1 MPTHPKAIEI
11 KKEVKNH
18 LKIGNP
24 ETLKIVTLK
33 RKITLV
39 FISYK
44 LRETLRIHIKI
55 NLFQPVQISLR
66 SKIELIY

>member
-1 MPTHPKAIEI
+1 M
-11 KKEVKNH
+11 
-18 LKIGNP
+18 GNP

-33 RKITLV
+33 RKITLLL
-39 FISYK
+39 ISYK
-44 LRETLRIHIKI
+44 LRETLRIHIKN